1 MSLLLQL
8 LILYDL
14 IVQEADT
21 VSSLGQSYVELSE
34 GRENISLFLLK
45 LASRI
50 VRAIVF
56 MSVLFK

>member
-1 MSLLLQL
+1 MSLLLQF

-14 IVQEADT
+14 IVQEADII
-21 VSSLGQSYVELSE
+21 SSLGQSYVKLSE